1 MRGARAYESRAAPQI
16 RTAQGENH
24 VATTVGLISL
34 GCSKN
39 RVDSEQ
45 MLGFLGERGYRIVSD
60 PAKAEVIIV
69 NTCGFIQSAKE
80 EAISTLFEMAEYK
93 QAGRCR
99 LLVATGCFAQRYPEA
114 IREEMPEVDVI
125 LGVNEYK
132 RLDEAIREA
141 DKGARPVYTDD
152 DGSFFE
158 YGRVLT
164 TPKYSAYIRIGEGC
178 DNCCSYC
185 AIPLIRGPYRS
196 RSEADILAEVRR
208 LAEQGVREF
217 TLISQDTTRYGTDG
231 GGPSRLP
238 ELIEKVAAIPGI
250 AWLRT
255 LYCYP
260 ERVDER
266 LMDTIARLPNV
277 CKYIDLPMQHINQ
290 RILRDMNRTDT
301 TEHIREV
308 CKKLR
313 ERGIAIRTTLM
324 VGFPGETDEEF
335 GELMDFVRD
344 AGFDRMGAFMFSPE
358 EGTLAE
364 MMPDQVEEEVKQTRY
379 DALMTLQ
386 HDISLARNR
395 ERVGTTCRVLV
406 EKRRGGRYVGRSEFE
421 APETDGSIYFGSQE
435 PCEIGS
441 FVTVRITGA
450 RAYDLMGV
458 RV

>member
-1 MRGARAYESRAAPQI
+1 M
-16 RTAQGENH
+16 
-24 VATTVGLISL
+24 ATTVGLVSL

-45 MLGFLGERGYRIVSD
+45 MLGFLSEHGYQIVSD
-60 PAKAEVIIV
+60 PARAEVIIV

-80 EAISTLFEMAEYK
+80 EAIATLFEMAEYK

-125 LGVNEYK
+125 LGVNEYA

-152 DGSFFE
+152 DGTFFE

-185 AIPLIRGPYRS
+185 AIPLIRGGYRS
-196 RSEADILAEVRR
+196 RAKADILAEVRK
-208 LAEQGVREF
+208 LAGEGVREF
-217 TLISQDTTRYGTDG
+217 TLIAQDTTRYGTDSG
-231 GGPSRLP
+231 EGDLAG
-238 ELIEKVAAIPGI
+238 LIEEVAAIPGVD
-250 AWLRT
+250 WLRT

-260 ERVDER
+260 ERITDR
-266 LMDTIARLPNV
+266 LIDTIARLPNV
-277 CKYIDLPMQHINQ
+277 CNYLDLPMQHISQ
-290 RILRDMNRTDT
+290 HILRDMNRTDT
-301 TEHIREV
+301 SEHIREV
-308 CKKLR
+308 VKKLR
-313 ERGIAIRTTLM
+313 ERGIVLRTTLM
-324 VGFPGETDEEF
+324 VGFPGETDEDF
-335 GELMDFVRD
+335 SELMDFVRE
-344 AGFDRMGAFMFSPE
+344 ARFDRMGAFMFSPE

-364 MMPDQVEEEVKQTRY
+364 GFPDQVAEEVKQARY

-386 HDISLARNR
+386 HEISLKRNR
-395 ERVGTTCRVLV
+395 ARVGTTCRVLV
-406 EKRRGGRYVGRSEFE
+406 ERKRGGRYAGRSEFE
-421 APETDGSIYFGSQE
+421 APETDGCVYFGSDE